1 MLRLPDFTYIRP
13 RTLAE
18 ASRVLGDLG
27 PEAMAVAGGTD
38 VYPKMKRGQFTP
50 RYVVSLSRIE
60 EHRGIRREQG
70 RGLWIGAGETLNAVA
85 GHDTVRG
92 AFPALADA
100 AGLVSTLQLRNVGT
114 IGGNLFVDTR
124 CNYYDQ
130 SFFWRQAVGFCL
142 KKDGDICLVAPGS
155 RVCLAICS
163 SDTAPVL
170 SSLNAEAVLVS
181 AQGSRQ
187 VPVDTLYRDDGM
199 YYLTKR
205 PDELLQGVWIP
216 EASFGWRNVYL
227 KLRRRGSFDFPVL
240 GVAAAL
246 RVAASGACEG
256 AKIVLTAVASA
267 PKVVADAP
275 GVLCGKPVDTA
286 SVEEAAEL
294 AMRVSH
300 PLDNADM
307 DYWYRKRMTRVYVTR
322 ALQQLADAGKTVGG
336 PDTPTA

>member
-1 MLRLPDFTYIRP
+1 MLRLPDFTYLRP
-13 RTLAE
+13 GTLAE
-18 ASRVLGDLG
+18 ASGALRDLG

-50 RYVVSLSRIE
+50 RYLVSLGRIE

-70 RGLWIGAGETLNAVA
+70 RGLWIGAGETLSAVA
-85 GHDTVRG
+85 GHETVRR
-92 AFPALADA
+92 AFPALAAA
-100 AGLVSTLQLRNVGT
+100 AGLVSTLQLRNAGT
-114 IGGNLFVDTR
+114 LGGNLFVDTR

-142 KKDGDICLVAPGS
+142 KKDGDICLVAPKS

-170 SSLNAEAVLVS
+170 SSLGAEAVLVS
-181 AQGSRQ
+181 AEGSRQ
-187 VPVDTLYRDDGM
+187 VPVDTLYRDDGID
-199 YYLTKR
+199 YLVKR
-205 PDELLQGVWIP
+205 PEELLRGVWIP
-216 EASFGWRNVYL
+216 EVSFGWCNVYL

-246 RVAASGACEG
+246 RIGPSGTCEAAR
-256 AKIVLTAVASA
+256 IVLTAVASA
-267 PKVVADAP
+267 PKVVEDAP
-275 GVLCGKPVDTA
+275 RVLCGKPVDTA
-286 SVEEAAEL
+286 SIEEAAEL

-322 ALQQLADAGKTVGG
+322 ALQQLAAAK
-336 PDTPTA
+336 

>member
-1 MLRLPDFTYIRP
+1 MLRLPDFTYMRP

-18 ASRVLGDLG
+18 ASGLLHDLG

-38 VYPKMKRGQFTP
+38 VYAKMKRGQFTP
-50 RYVVSLSRIE
+50 RYLVSLGRVE
-60 EHRGIRREQG
+60 EHRGIRREPG
-70 RGLWIGAGETLNAVA
+70 RGLWIGAGETLSAVA
-85 GHDTVRG
+85 GHEEVRR

-100 AGLVSTLQLRNVGT
+100 AGLVSTLQLRNAGT

-130 SFFWRQAVGFCL
+130 SFFWREAVGFCL

-170 SSLNAEAVLVS
+170 ASLDAQAVLVS
-181 AQGSRQ
+181 GQGSRQ
-187 VPVDTLYRDDGM
+187 VPVAALYRDDGID
-199 YYLTKR
+199 YLTKR
-205 PDELLQGVWIP
+205 PDELLRGVWIP
-216 EASFGWRNVYL
+216 EASFGRRNVYL

-246 RVAASGACEG
+246 GMDPSGVCES
-256 AKIVLTAVASA
+256 ARIVLTAVASA
-267 PKVVADAP
+267 PKVVEDAP
-275 GVLCGKPVDTA
+275 RVLCGKPVEPA
-286 SVEEAAEL
+286 AIEEAAEL

-322 ALQQLADAGKTVGG
+322 ALQQLAAPDGTAAG
-336 PDTPTA
+336 PDTSTA

>member
-1 MLRLPDFTYIRP
+1 MRWCAAP
-13 RTLAE
+13 
-18 ASRVLGDLG
+18 
-27 PEAMAVAGGTD
+27 
-38 VYPKMKRGQFTP
+38 
-50 RYVVSLSRIE
+50 
-60 EHRGIRREQG
+60 
-70 RGLWIGAGETLNAVA
+70 
-85 GHDTVRG
+85 
-92 AFPALADA
+92 FPALAAA
-100 AGLVSTLQLRNVGT
+100 AGLVSTLQLRNAGT

-187 VPVDTLYRDDGM
+187 VPLDALYRDDGM

-246 RVAASGACEG
+246 RIAASGACEG

-267 PKVVADAP
+267 AQGGGGCARGPVRQAGGNRGHRGGRGAGHARVPSPGQRGHGLLVSKAHDPGLRHARVAAT
-275 GVLCGKPVDTA
+275 G
-286 SVEEAAEL
+286 S
-294 AMRVSH
+294 R
-300 PLDNADM
+300 
-307 DYWYRKRMTRVYVTR
+307 R
-322 ALQQLADAGKTVGG
+322 
-336 PDTPTA
+336 

>member
-1 MLRLPDFTYIRP
+1 MSI
-13 RTLAE
+13 
-18 ASRVLGDLG
+18 
-27 PEAMAVAGGTD
+27 
-38 VYPKMKRGQFTP
+38 PKMKRGQFTP

-60 EHRGIRREQG
+60 EHRGIRREQE
-70 RGLWIGAGETLNAVA
+70 RGLWIGAGETLSAVA
-85 GHDTVRG
+85 GHEMVRG
-92 AFPALADA
+92 AFPALAAA
-100 AGLVSTLQLRNVGT
+100 AGLVSTLQLRNAGT

-142 KKDGDICLVAPGS
+142 QKDGDICLVAPGS

-170 SSLNAEAVLVS
+170 SSLSAEAVLVS

-187 VPVDTLYRDDGM
+187 IPLDALYRDDGM

-216 EASFGWRNVYL
+216 EESFGWRNVYL

-246 RVAASGACEG
+246 KIAASGACEG
-256 AKIVLTAVASA
+256 AKIVLTAVASE

-275 GVLCGKPVDTA
+275 GVLCGKPVETG
-286 SVEEAAEL
+286 VIEEAAEL

-322 ALQQLADAGKTVGG
+322 ALQQLAAAGETAGG
-336 PDTPTA
+336 PHTPAA